1 MQIVKYSYS
10 EHGLKSMINTDS
22 ELSFITLI
30 LKLYYF
36 IR

>member
-1 MQIVKYSYS
+1 MQTVEYSYS
-10 EHGLKSMINTDS
+10 ENGLKSMINTDS